1 MKHLKQIV
9 TATIL
14 ALGLSLSMAA
24 LAYTDIPEEMIPED
38 STEPD
43 MSAVTPVTVGE
54 VTYLSGGIG
63 RAESVAMRQNAKNY
77 PLEIVFVE
85 KAGTLEEYLSEVTLQ
100 IQDVSK
106 NNVLEIAT
114 EGPYFLA
121 NLPQG
126 KYFVSAEYKGEVKT
140 QWVNVSKKKH
150 VKLVF
155 WWRAQ

>member
-38 STEPD
+38 SAEPD

-150 VKLVF
+150 AKLVF
-155 WWRAQ
+155 WWRTQ